1 MASRGINK
9 VILVGNLGQDPDTKY
24 TAGGDAVTNISIATS
39 EAWKGR
45 DGEKQES
52 TEWHKVVFFG
62 KLADIAAQ
70 YLVKGAKVFV
80 EGKLKT
86 ESWEDKDGNK
96 RSTVKIHAHEM
107 QMLDG
112 KKDSEQSERRTTQKY
127 DKHSYTPS
135 QPTDDNF
142 DDDIPF

>member
-24 TAGGDAVTNISIATS
+24 IPNGEAVTNISIATS
-39 EAWKGR
+39 ESWKSR

-52 TEWHKVVFFG
+52 TEWHRVVFFG

-80 EGKLKT
+80 EGKIKT
-86 ESWEDKDGNK
+86 EKWEDKDGK
-96 RSTVKIHAHEM
+96 ERTTMKIYAHEM
-107 QMLDG
+107 QMLDS
-112 KKDSEQSERRTTQKY
+112 KEKSHDAEPRKKY
-127 DKHSYTPS
+127 DKYSHKPAAA
-135 QPTDDNF
+135 TDDNL